1 MMRSFSESKTI
12 ALAIGAESGNVLN
25 GTRLSPVVGDGFIS
39 IWATADVDSVDME
52 LLVQSDNVCKKF
64 EISDANRYPV
74 MDEDWAILNIPV
86 GRTEVIELQFTN
98 NNAAA
103 ASVKYKVSVSPRMN
117 PNIGSGRRR

>member
-64 EISDANRYPV
+64 EISDANRY
-74 MDEDWAILNIPV
+74 
-86 GRTEVIELQFTN
+86 RSFTSCQKRS
-98 NNAAA
+98 A
-103 ASVKYKVSVSPRMN
+103 ASVISPREKTWVCCGM
-117 PNIGSGRRR
+117 